1 LASLNTAICWKPLTI
16 KILYIIKVTK
26 LSFEQSA
33 GTKNRYIINDLVVSS
48 ETTSGYLIIL
58 FLLNII

>member
-1 LASLNTAICWKPLTI
+1 MDLAEANSHKLISGEGGGRRRNDLASLKTAICWKPLTI

-33 GTKNRYIINDLVVSS
+33 GTKNR
-48 ETTSGYLIIL
+48 
-58 FLLNII
+58 